1 MIGEYTTSDS
11 IRNIANTNC
20 FTLEA
25 NLAQIIPYTG
35 LVPISTFAFVTIDYC
50 LRGADRERERKRK
63 RERKREKY
71 NTQDLGSSL
80 SYVS

>member
-11 IRNIANTNC
+11 IRNIAITNG

-25 NLAQIIPYTG
+25 NLDAQIIPDTG

-63 RERKREKY
+63 RERK
-71 NTQDLGSSL
+71 T
-80 SYVS
+80 